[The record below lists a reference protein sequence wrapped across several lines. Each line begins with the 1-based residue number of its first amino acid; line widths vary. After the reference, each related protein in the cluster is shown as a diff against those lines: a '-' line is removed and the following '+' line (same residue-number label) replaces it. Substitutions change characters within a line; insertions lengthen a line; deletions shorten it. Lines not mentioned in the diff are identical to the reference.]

1 MRNYSLTLPLHSV
14 PFVHILAADFLL
26 VLGALIKQIL
36 QKGAYGSI
44 YRDMITSVKKNFPNF
59 SPLAIVPSI
68 LAIHQY
74 SPSH

>member
-44 YRDMITSVKKNFPNF
+44 YHDMITSVKNFPNF

-68 LAIHQY
+68 LTIHQY